1 MTAGVPA
8 ATRMT
13 GSDVAGAI
21 DTATRTPVPAASN
34 PNHVHARPA
43 TDQVSRPPGAAAFD
57 SALAASLAPPTQRL
71 VTPTLDVMTEPLSPK
86 VGWGVLHL
94 FWKITP
100 TTDAEAATSAVKSC
114 IADDHQVITFAT
126 LGHKADVGTMV
137 VGPDLWRLRR
147 LQTELSHAGLLLVD
161 SYVSFTEVSEYA
173 KGAPEAMTRP
183 RLYPGTMPPE
193 GMRAVC
199 FYPMSKRRGVGT
211 DDANWF
217 TLPFD
222 DRNRLMHDH
231 GKSGRTFAGRI
242 SQFVT
247 GSTGV
252 DDYEW
257 GVTLFAHDPA
267 DLKEVVY
274 TMRFDEASA
283 LYGEFGP
290 FISGMVDAPE
300 VVFGELTRS
309 R

>member
-1 MTAGVPA
+1 M
-8 ATRMT
+8 
-13 GSDVAGAI
+13 
-21 DTATRTPVPAASN
+21 
-34 PNHVHARPA
+34 
-43 TDQVSRPPGAAAFD
+43 
-57 SALAASLAPPTQRL
+57 
-71 VTPTLDVMTEPLSPK
+71 TPTLGAMTEPLSPK

-147 LQTELSHAGLLLVD
+147 LQTELSRAGLLLVD

-183 RLYPGTMPPE
+183 RLYPGTMPPQ

-199 FYPMSKRRGVGT
+199 FYPMSKRRGVGAA
-211 DDANWF
+211 DANWF

-231 GKSGRTFAGRI
+231 GTSGRTFAGRI

-300 VVFGELTRS
+300 VVFGELTR
-309 R
+309 